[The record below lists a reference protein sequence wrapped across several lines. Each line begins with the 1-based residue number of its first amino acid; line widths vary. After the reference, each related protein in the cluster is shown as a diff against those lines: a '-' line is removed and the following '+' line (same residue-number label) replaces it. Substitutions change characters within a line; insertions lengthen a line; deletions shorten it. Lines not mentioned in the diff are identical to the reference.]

1 MKPIPSTVELQK
13 RLSADIT
20 TQLEISDVGQRMV
33 IDALSS
39 VLAGELKLVYLYLQ
53 DIQNNL
59 FPDTADLAIDGGEL
73 NRMGQIYLNRQPRPA
88 TSGIYLAALDG
99 DTGAVLK
106 AGLTFKSNNE
116 SKNPGNLYILE
127 QDYILT
133 GTNDQITLRSLDAG
147 PSFALEVDDTLTAT
161 EPLIGIDQ
169 IVTIVSVTTSPSA
182 AESIT
187 LYRKTIIDAI
197 RLEPQGGSKTDYR
210 EWAADAQGVERVFPY
225 VKVGEAGTVQ
235 VYVES
240 TITDSIDGL
249 GTPSA
254 ALLLAVQDVITF
266 DPDISIPTNQRGRLP
281 MGVVLEVL
289 PIQTKPVD
297 VEIISLQNDT
307 PTVRSSIT
315 ANLKDFLFSVRP
327 YIAGADLPRDK
338 NDILTAVKAQAI
350 VSDTIGNAN
359 TFTDFRI
366 YVDGVEQ
373 NTYTFSGGNIPY
385 LRNITYS

>member
-161 EPLIGIDQ
+161 EPLIGVDQ

-187 LYRKTIIDAI
+187 LYRKNIIDAI

-350 VSDTIGNAN
+350 VSDTVGNAN